1 MSPEDFTKRKMK
13 PNPSKDPFTLT
24 GFVFFKFCFSSFNT
38 YDPLTNMI
46 HHLPKFKPDVEF
58 QKLLPANCGTPM
70 AVCLFPSILVNV
82 SIHQTFPHN

>member
-1 MSPEDFTKRKMK
+1 MSPEDSTKRKMK

-46 HHLPKFKPDVEF
+46 HHLPKFKPDVDF

-70 AVCLFPSILVNV
+70 ALCLFPSIRVNV